1 MIFPTAI
8 SRLAGATG
16 AAEVLRL
23 RDYRRYWLGS
33 GLTGFGLNFWF
44 LGSAWVVLE
53 LTDSPFAVGLIGG
66 LAAAPSIAL
75 SLLGGAMTDR
85 VDRRRLLVAVR
96 LGWAAQCA
104 VTALLAGSGRIE
116 AWHVLALA
124 VTFGVADA
132 ASTPA
137 WHTLVVDIV
146 GTSRLVAANAL
157 GQVAEFG
164 GELIAPLMVGLVIAA
179 SGPAPLFYLAGAL
192 LLLGALFMARIHV
205 APPLDVG
212 ARIEGRRAVLTEIRA
227 VLTEIRAGLAY
238 TLRTPPFPAL
248 LGVSA
253 LSLLSAAVFP
263 LVPVYARDVLEVGP
277 LGFGVM
283 ASALAA
289 GMLAGALGMAV
300 LGEVRRPGLVLL
312 VARGAWFGAM
322 AGFALSEVFAL
333 SLAFLVTMGAAG
345 AISGNLVLTQFQRYA
360 EDRMRG
366 RVMSIQR
373 IADSLEPLGAVVGGG
388 LASLAGPEAALLL
401 AAAAGALALGGIA
414 LGSPA
419 LRRG

>member
-1 MIFPTAI
+1 MTLPDSVT
-8 SRLAGATG
+8 RLVGATG

-23 RDYRRYWLGS
+23 RDYRRYWLSS

-44 LGSAWVVLE
+44 LGTAWLVLD
-53 LTDSPFAVGLIGG
+53 LTNSPLAVGLISG
-66 LAAAPSIAL
+66 LAAAPSIVL
-75 SLLGGAMTDR
+75 SLLGGAITDR
-85 VDRRRLLVAVR
+85 VDRRRMLVAVR
-96 LGWAAQCA
+96 LGWAVQCV
-104 VTALLAGSGRIE
+104 VTGLLVSSGAIE

-124 VTFGVADA
+124 VTFGIADA

-137 WHTLVVDIV
+137 WHTLLVDIV
-146 GTSRLVAANAL
+146 GKSRLVAANAL
-157 GQVAEFG
+157 DQVAEFG
-164 GELIAPLMVGLVIAA
+164 GELIAPLVVGLVIAA
-179 SGPAPLFYLAGAL
+179 SGSAPLFYLASAL
-192 LLLGALFMARIHV
+192 LALGAFYMALVNVR
-205 APPLDVG
+205 PPLE
-212 ARIEGRRAVLTEIRA
+212 AAAELEERRDMLA
-227 VLTEIRAGLAY
+227 EIRAGLAY

-277 LGFGVM
+277 RGYGVM

-289 GMLAGALGMAV
+289 GMLAGALAMAA
-300 LGEVRRPGLVLL
+300 LGEMRRPGLVMLA
-312 VARGAWFGAM
+312 ARAAWFAAM
-322 AGFALSEVFAL
+322 AAFALSEVFAL
-333 SLAFLVTMGAAG
+333 SLALLVTMGAAG

-373 IADSLEPLGAVVGGG
+373 IADSLEPLGAVVGGA
-388 LASLAGPEAALLL
+388 LASLVGPESSLLL
-401 AAAAGALALGGIA
+401 AAGAGALALGAIA
-414 LGSPA
+414 LASPS